1 MFVMQQGSHRTQ
13 SAGRE
18 EHMGRQATQGPGG
31 VRGIPD
37 GVSFQSHQEL
47 HTSSVPPDT
56 IWERALE
63 VQKKENNL
71 AFDPQLVFR

>member
-1 MFVMQQGSHRTQ
+1 
-13 SAGRE
+13 
-18 EHMGRQATQGPGG
+18 MGRQATRGPSG
-31 VRGIPD
+31 VWGIPD

-56 IWERALE
+56 IWKKALE

-71 AFDPQLVFR
+71 AFNPQLKFSWSRKSHA